1 MEREEIVRLNGPIPI
16 AVLSG
21 SMLVHL
27 LYLLRFV
34 VQGDGTNL
42 VERVT
47 FLVVLC
53 VSALVSVAKH
63 FTSIRPYY
71 LIAVG
76 VHLALS
82 IPVVALL
89 ESYGY
94 ASLVWAVVF
103 VAEIVFYV
111 SARLSVALG
120 GAFCAVY
127 AVVIGISGVSL
138 WDVATDMVC
147 LAGVVAGGALL
158 GQYRQELVTLEGE
171 LARLDG
177 AVTQLG
183 RANMSYQE
191 YAIDVEERSTEEER
205 KRITRDIHDVVG
217 YTLTNNIIMME
228 AAVDMIRKDPLG
240 VPALLQSA
248 RDNAEEGLEQ
258 IRTALYQFR
267 ERTVDHPEGVAAIAR
282 MVRIFRQTTGVEVKL
297 EIGGIA
303 PLALG
308 PGSRETVQH
317 FVQESLIN
325 SFRHGRATQILVML
339 YWGEG
344 EFSAA
349 VWDNGSGMSSNTE
362 GIGISGMRERAAK
375 LGGRLSY
382 ENVVDGFSI
391 KLRIARDRLR

>member
-1 MEREEIVRLNGPIPI
+1 
-16 AVLSG
+16 
-21 SMLVHL
+21 
-27 LYLLRFV
+27 
-34 VQGDGTNL
+34 
-42 VERVT
+42 
-47 FLVVLC
+47 
-53 VSALVSVAKH
+53 
-63 FTSIRPYY
+63 
-71 LIAVG
+71 
-76 VHLALS
+76 
-82 IPVVALL
+82 
-89 ESYGY
+89 
-94 ASLVWAVVF
+94 
-103 VAEIVFYV
+103 
-111 SARLSVALG
+111 
-120 GAFCAVY
+120 
-127 AVVIGISGVSL
+127 
-138 WDVATDMVC
+138 
-147 LAGVVAGGALL
+147 
-158 GQYRQELVTLEGE
+158 
-171 LARLDG
+171 
-177 AVTQLG
+177 
-183 RANMSYQE
+183 
-191 YAIDVEERSTEEER
+191 
-205 KRITRDIHDVVG
+205 
-217 YTLTNNIIMME
+217 
-228 AAVDMIRKDPLG
+228 MIRKDPLG